1 MSSDEQVYVEI
12 IQTLRTVC
20 EQYRAQIISW
30 STFRATMF
38 EAKTSL
44 GDLGGSSMRQLMIWA
59 TDSLE
64 LLEFALAGDELF
76 EETLNVI
83 AEIEARIWE

>member
-30 STFRATMF
+30 STFRDTVF

-44 GDLGGSSMRQLMIWA
+44 GDLGGSTMRQFMNWA
-59 TDSLE
+59 ANSLE
-64 LLEFALAGDELF
+64 LLEFALSGDELY
-76 EETLNVI
+76 EETLSLI
-83 AEIEARIWE
+83 AEIEAVIWE